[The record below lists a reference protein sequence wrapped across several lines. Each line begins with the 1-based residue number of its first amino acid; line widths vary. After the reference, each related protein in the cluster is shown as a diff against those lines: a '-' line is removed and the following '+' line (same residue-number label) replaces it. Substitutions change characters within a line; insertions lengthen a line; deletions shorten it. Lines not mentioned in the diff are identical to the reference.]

1 MPLFFICMLKEKIL
15 TRLVGVESVTNTV
28 VIRYDT
34 NGGDVLNYFYPTFL
48 ARYCCKDVEDEKLEF
63 IEIYLNCNLGENKVV
78 LDRQNEDEL
87 LPTLHNSTIEKFQSE
102 FAFRVIGIKEF
113 LDIMGYCIQQELCD
127 YCCPPQLSNLEA
139 VKKDLDASV
148 KLKDE
153 LDLYG
158 IKMKNEINKYIADLE
173 KQVTSNV

>member
-1 MPLFFICMLKEKIL
+1 M
-15 TRLVGVESVTNTV
+15 
-28 VIRYDT
+28 
-34 NGGDVLNYFYPTFL
+34 
-48 ARYCCKDVEDEKLEF
+48 
-63 IEIYLNCNLGENKVV
+63 GENKVV

-139 VKKDLDASV
+139 AKKNLDASV
-148 KLKDE
+148 KLKEE